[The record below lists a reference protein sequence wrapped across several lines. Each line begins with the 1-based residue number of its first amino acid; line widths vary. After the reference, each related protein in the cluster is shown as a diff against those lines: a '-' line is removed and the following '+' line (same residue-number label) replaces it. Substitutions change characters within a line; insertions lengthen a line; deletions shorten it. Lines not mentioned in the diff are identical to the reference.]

1 MSALNGNGHA
11 LSPETAQEFTEALGQ
26 VLAGAVRL
34 TDVAQ
39 DFGVPQALGL
49 SPQEWTEK
57 RLAGHVRLSIPE
69 RRAVVAELTERG
81 MSKPAIAEVLGVGE
95 ATVSRDR
102 AVSSD
107 TPEPEPIHEAEPIHE
122 PEPVSLDTPELELVQ
137 DAEVVE
143 DDPPAG
149 AHVSNNGGDNEWYT
163 PAEYITAA
171 RAVMG
176 DIDLDPATHP
186 VANEVVGATDFYT
199 AEDDG
204 RSKQWAGRV
213 WMNPPYAQPL
223 IDEFCAKLAESFLAG
238 DVTEACALTNN
249 ATETGWFHTLGTEAS
264 AMCFPRRRIR
274 FWHPD
279 KTAAPLQGQAV
290 LYLGEN
296 VEAFRREFAQFGLV
310 VTT

>member
-1 MSALNGNGHA
+1 MSALPVSTLTPDAARVLTDEVKADAAA
-11 LSPETAQEFTEALGQ
+11 LWAKLLSLYEGEAHIALGYSSWASYCADEFDIGRRQSYQLLDAARVVESVHNCALVEPPRTEGVAREMVPLLREAPET
-26 VLAGAVRL
+26 
-34 TDVAQ
+34 
-39 DFGVPQALGL
+39 VP
-49 SPQEWTEK
+49 
-57 RLAGHVRLSIPE
+57 
-69 RRAVVAELTERG
+69 
-81 MSKPAIAEVLGVGE
+81 EVWG
-95 ATVSRDR
+95 
-102 AVSSD
+102 
-107 TPEPEPIHEAEPIHE
+107 
-122 PEPVSLDTPELELVQ
+122 
-137 DAEVVE
+137 EVVE
-143 DDPPAG
+143 LHGPTPTAAQVREVVEEVRG
-149 AHVSNNGGDNEWYT
+149 VAHVSNNGGDNEWYT
-163 PAEYITAA
+163 PAEYIAAA

-176 DIDLDPATHP
+176 GIDLDPATHL
-186 VANEVVGATDFYT
+186 VANEVVGATNIFT

-223 IDEFCAKLAESFLAG
+223 IDEFCSKLAASFLAG

-274 FWHPD
+274 FWHPE

-296 VEAFRREFAQFGLV
+296 VDAFRREFAPFGLV